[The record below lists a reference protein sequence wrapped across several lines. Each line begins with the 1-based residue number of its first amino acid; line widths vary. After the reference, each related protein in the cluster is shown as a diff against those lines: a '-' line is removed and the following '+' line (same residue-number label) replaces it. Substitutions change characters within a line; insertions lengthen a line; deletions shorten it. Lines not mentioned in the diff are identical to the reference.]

1 MFLWTWLAAIRA
13 EDQMYTRHL
22 APRGSQ
28 ANLSVVSA
36 ARSSQETQVLYF
48 PLKNRSQESQWFLNF
63 TFPFWLPCFK
73 LKQQKKKGKLRSNN
87 DIYSKSLN
95 LQFWNLLSFSD
106 QMTKRFIKSH
116 GKELQQR
123 IKTCINLKKCLV
135 MSVKIINLPWN
146 FKLFSK

>member
-1 MFLWTWLAAIRA
+1 
-13 EDQMYTRHL
+13 MYTRRL

-28 ANLSVVSA
+28 TNLSVASV

-48 PLKNRSQESQWFLNF
+48 PLKNRSQESQGWFLNF

-73 LKQQKKKGKLRSNN
+73 LKQQRKGKLRSNN
-87 DIYSKSLN
+87 GIYSKPLN

-135 MSVKIINLPWN
+135 ISVKIINLPWN